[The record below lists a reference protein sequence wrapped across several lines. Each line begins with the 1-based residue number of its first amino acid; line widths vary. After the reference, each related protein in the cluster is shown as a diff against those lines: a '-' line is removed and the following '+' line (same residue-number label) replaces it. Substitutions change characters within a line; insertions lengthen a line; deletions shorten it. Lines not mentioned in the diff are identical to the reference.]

1 MRKFAG
7 EVSAT
12 LTPGEDVF
20 RGTDHNDIVA
30 SYVSNLTADDW
41 VAGGG
46 GYDVVRLLSTRDVVG
61 PDQFAALH
69 SIEAIDASRA
79 RDGIVITLSAH
90 AVSQTGTGTFLVYGY
105 DRALTSGT
113 A

>member
-30 SYVSNLTADDW
+30 TYVSNLTADDW

-69 SIEAIDASRA
+69 SAEAIDAGRA
-79 RDGIVITLSAH
+79 HNGTVITIGPH
-90 AVSQTGTGTFLVYGY
+90 TVSPPGTGTFLYHVYY
-105 DRALTSGT
+105 R
-113 A
+113 